1 VAPKSK
7 SGMRTKKGTVTA
19 KAREK
24 AGMKGKRGKGK
35 EPYPVF
41 DQKSC
46 VSAVKLRH
54 HGKGIS
60 ASAVLAKASA
70 WASRNN
76 NAACKAAVQRARE
89 ADRKRNRSSK
99 GLRKK

>member
-1 VAPKSK
+1 MAPKSK

-19 KAREK
+19 KARK
-24 AGMKGKRGKGK
+24 KSGTKGGK
-35 EPYPVF
+35 YPIF

-46 VSAVKLRH
+46 TSAVRLRH
-54 HGKGIS
+54 HGKGVS
-60 ASAVLAKASA
+60 ASSVLARVSA

-76 NAACKAAVQRARE
+76 NAACKAAVERARK

>member
-1 VAPKSK
+1 MAPKRSK

-19 KAREK
+19 EARK
-24 AGMKGKRGKGK
+24 KTGTKGGK
-35 EPYPVF
+35 YPVF

-46 VSAVKLRH
+46 ISAVKLRH
-54 HGKGIS
+54 HGKGVS

-76 NAACKAAVQRARE
+76 CGPCKAAIQRARE
-89 ADRKRNRSSK
+89 ADRKRSRSSK
-99 GLRKK
+99 GLRKKSK

>member
-1 VAPKSK
+1 MTKRK
-7 SGMRTKKGTVTA
+7 SGMRTRKGNPTA

-24 AGMKGKRGKGK
+24 TGSKGGK
-35 EPYPVF
+35 YPIF

-60 ASAVLAKASA
+60 AGAVLAKASR
-70 WASRNN
+70 WASSHNN
-76 NAACKAAVQRARE
+76 SA
-89 ADRKRNRSSK
+89 
-99 GLRKK
+99 